1 MRTDFDIQQNIVE
14 ELGFESFLNSNEID
28 VSVNDG
34 NVILTGTVD
43 LYNKKLV
50 AAKTAKK
57 VIGVKAVT
65 EEIEVNLPDCCKKTD
80 SDIALAVIN
89 ELKSNSFIPDDKIK
103 VKVEKGWVTLEGEL
117 EWNFQRRA
125 SIRAVGNLNCVKGII
140 NNIVIVP
147 KIKSKDLKAKISEAF
162 QSSTLIDADDIL
174 IEVDGSKVKLK
185 GSVSSFS
192 KKKEAEKTAWLA
204 PGVSLVEN
212 DIEINSEVL
221 SIKTDINNSK

>member
-1 MRTDFDIQQNIVE
+1 MRTDFDIQQNIVN
-14 ELGFESFLNSNEID
+14 ELGYQSFLDSTEID
-28 VSVNDG
+28 VTVNNG

-57 VIGVKAVT
+57 VIGVKAVS
-65 EEIEVNLPDCCKKTD
+65 EEIEVCLHDCYKKTD
-80 SDIALAVIN
+80 SNIALSVIN
-89 ELKSNSFIPDDKIK
+89 ELKSNSYIPDEKIK
-103 VKVEKGWVTLEGEL
+103 VKVEKGWVTLNGNL
-117 EWNFQRRA
+117 EWNFQRSA
-125 SIRAVGNLNCVKGII
+125 VIRAVGNLNCVKGII

>member
-1 MRTDFDIQQNIVE
+1 MRTDFDIQQNIVN
-14 ELGFESFLNSNEID
+14 ELGYQSFLDSTEID
-28 VSVNDG
+28 VTVNNG
-34 NVILTGTVD
+34 HVILTGTVD

-57 VIGVKAVT
+57 VIGVKAVS
-65 EEIEVNLPDCCKKTD
+65 EEIEVRLHDCYKKTE
-80 SDIALAVIN
+80 SDIALSAIN
-89 ELKSNSFIPDDKIK
+89 ELKSNSYIPDEKIK
-103 VKVEKGWVTLEGEL
+103 VKVEKGWVTLNGNL
-117 EWNFQRRA
+117 EWNFQRSA
-125 SIRAVGNLNCVKGII
+125 VIRAVGNLNCVKGII

-185 GSVSSFS
+185 GSASSFS
-192 KKKEAEKTAWLA
+192 KKNEAEKIAWLA

>member
-1 MRTDFDIQQNIVE
+1 MTTDFNIQRNIMT
-14 ELGFESFLNSNEID
+14 ELGNQNFLNSDEID
-28 VSVNDG
+28 VAVTDG
-34 NVILTGTVD
+34 NVTLTGTVD

-50 AAKTAKK
+50 AAKAAKK
-57 VIGVKAVT
+57 VIGVKAVS
-65 EEIEVNLPDCCKKTD
+65 EEIEVCLPDCYKKTD
-80 SDIALAVIN
+80 SDIALSVIN
-89 ELKSNSFIPDDKIK
+89 ELKTNSFIPDEKIK
-103 VKVEKGWVTLEGEL
+103 VKVEKGWVTLNGNL
-117 EWNFQRRA
+117 EWNFQRSA
-125 SIRAVGNLNCVKGII
+125 VIRAIGNLNCVKGII

-221 SIKTDINNSK
+221 SI